1 LSALAVAFGVVFLAE
16 LGDKSQLLALSL
28 AARRPALKVLAGLAL
43 AALVLQGVAAL
54 LGAAVATAV
63 PMRVVAVVAGLGFL
77 VSALLVLRADDDGPA
92 VGPVRYR
99 STVLLAF
106 VTLLAAEL
114 GDKTMIA
121 TAALAA
127 RESPV
132 PVWLG
137 ATAGLVAADALA
149 VLVGARLFKSLP
161 VHVVRRGTAVLLA
174 AIGVALLVRA
184 V

>member
-16 LGDKSQLLALSL
+16 LGDKSQLIALSL

-54 LGAAVATAV
+54 LGAALATAV
-63 PMRVVAVVAGLGFL
+63 PMRPVAVVAGLAFL
-77 VSALLVLRADDDGPA
+77 VAALLVLRSADDGPA
-92 VGPVRYR
+92 VGPGRYR

-106 VTLLAAEL
+106 GTMLAAEV

-127 RESPV
+127 REPAV

-149 VLVGARLFKSLP
+149 VLAGARLLTSLP
-161 VHVVRRGTAVLLA
+161 VPVVRRATAVLLA
-174 AIGVALLVRA
+174 AIGVVLLLGAR
-184 V
+184 